1 MVPIVFPFIKNPVKY
16 RNYFRKSEMVTATF
30 EIWFRLFYIDKDMYY
45 TNRYLRIM
53 LD

>member
-30 EIWFRLFYIDKDMYY
+30 ETWFSFILIKIY
-45 TNRYLRIM
+45 TSRYLRIM

>member
-16 RNYFRKSEMVTATF
+16 RNYFRKSEMVTATC
-30 EIWFRLFYIDKDMYY
+30 EIWFSFILIKIY
-45 TNRYLRIM
+45 TSRYLRMM

>member
-30 EIWFRLFYIDKDMYY
+30 ETWFSFTLIKVNTRM
-45 TNRYLRIM
+45 M